1 MWTSLYNQ
9 ICTLYFLTARGGFEP
24 PLMDSETI
32 VLPLNYLALT
42 VENITENRSQNNLFY
57 ENYPF

>member
-1 MWTSLYNQ
+1 MM
-9 ICTLYFLTARGGFEP
+9 LTARGGFEP